1 MRRHVRS
8 WHETDLSRCPQFGR
22 YRRDSG
28 HGGYEHRLP
37 SLTPIRKSRAGNPDA
52 PSMLSGALSA
62 SIVRC
67 YRISSIT
74 SSGQLGSPP
83 RLAVA
88 AHGMP
93 SA

>member
-8 WHETDLSRCPQFGR
+8 WDETDLSRCPQFGR

-37 SLTPIRKSRAGNPDA
+37 SLTQFGNP
-52 PSMLSGALSA
+52 SA

-67 YRISSIT
+67 YRLSSVT